1 MKNSAIIYTIL
12 FVFIGLIGFAGELPK
27 NSKDKTVIISG
38 SISDKTSNEYLA
50 GVKIACATCQK
61 IVYSDLDGK
70 FFIYLEVKA
79 DENLKLEFS
88 QIGYTTKTI
97 DLKEVQANS
106 STLYIDLESE

>member
-1 MKNSAIIYTIL
+1 MKKSAVIYTIL
-12 FVFIGLIGFAGELPK
+12 FLFIGLIGFAGELPK

-38 SISDKTSNEYLA
+38 SISDKSSNEYLA

-79 DENLKLEFS
+79 DENLTLEFS
-88 QIGYTTKTI
+88 QVGYSTKTL
-97 DLKEVQANS
+97 DVKGFQTNS
-106 STLYIDLESE
+106 SDLYIDLESE